1 MEAAPVET
9 TNPPQR
15 VKDPKRVEAGR
26 AAAAKRKAAREEESK
41 ILEQLQAS
49 KTELQQLP
57 DNATH
62 NSHVGTTSG

>member
-1 MEAAPVET
+1 MEAASVET

-26 AAAAKRKAAREEESK
+26 AAAKRKAAREEESK